1 MFPIDVVN
9 AELVH
14 SQSLLPPSCMVVPN
28 GKIANITSYDLENP
42 PNPYTNNTQENPNM
56 NPNDSTKG
64 CAVSRE
70 KSSLVSFIP
79 NTVIIV
85 KEMISCMYF

>member
-1 MFPIDVVN
+1 
-9 AELVH
+9 
-14 SQSLLPPSCMVVPN
+14 MVAPN
-28 GKIANITSYDLENP
+28 GKIANTTSYDSENP

-79 NTVIIV
+79 NSNTVIIVNQV